1 MSPKNKVAKKKGPE
15 TIAKGKAEKRRE
27 RERTHKMEKLKIKKE
42 KNRKSQCCIKLLFG
56 QVIDTLSQWEM
67 AKAEAEAEGDAGYWP
82 GALATMGAI
91 TITRINV
98 NFM

>member
-1 MSPKNKVAKKKGPE
+1 MAKKKGR
-15 TIAKGKAEKRRE
+15 KQLRREKQKKEE
-27 RERTHKMEKLKIKKE
+27 RERGMHKMEKLKIKKE

-67 AKAEAEAEGDAGYWP
+67 AEAEAEAEGDAGYWP
-82 GALATMGAI
+82 GALATMGAV

>member
-1 MSPKNKVAKKKGPE
+1 MSPKNKVAKKKGR
-15 TIAKGKAEKRRE
+15 KQLRREKRKKKRE
-27 RERTHKMEKLKIKKE
+27 RGMHKMEKLKIEKE

-67 AKAEAEAEGDAGYWP
+67 AEAEAEAEGDAGYWP
-82 GALATMGAI
+82 VALATMGAI